1 MSSPAPDSVCRYG
14 PHDEA
19 LHDAAAQPLYN
30 ESVYVNF
37 VAGVAGVAG
46 VGNIA
51 GVAGGPGSAP
61 LGGILRIG
69 LRPTDGYAELSLNLP
84 LAGGATVFAYERE
97 PLGAAAFRPGS
108 PVWRCAGMEL
118 EAVEPLRRWR
128 LRFEGSSPRRLLDAA
143 AFGADPGAAL
153 RGSRACRVALAL
165 EFEARRPIHALSESG
180 DIVAAGGV
188 PFARDHYEQFGQVGG
203 VIELDGVRWQVA
215 GGGFRDHSWG
225 PRDWQSAPHSNFTT
239 LLGEDGSATVAFAAR
254 LDGRDHVQGVRW
266 DESGLERLTGFE
278 LRSEYDGGFE
288 IGERLTVAFRRPAGE
303 VRYDGR
309 VRAFLPLRHRGG
321 GRTVR
326 IAQVLVD
333 FDGPAGAARGWSD
346 LTRPA
351 S

>member
-1 MSSPAPDSVCRYG
+1 MSSPAPASVCRYG
-14 PHDEA
+14 QHDEA

-37 VAGVAGVAG
+37 VASVADTG
-46 VGNIA
+46 
-51 GVAGGPGSAP
+51 P
-61 LGGILRIG
+61 LGGILRVG

-84 LAGGATVFAYERE
+84 LAGGATIFSYERE
-97 PLGAAAFRPGS
+97 PLDPTAFHPGS
-108 PVWRCAGMEL
+108 PLWRCAGMEL

-128 LRFEGSSPRRLLDAA
+128 LRFEGSSPRRLLDPV
-143 AFGADPGAAL
+143 AFGTDPGAAL
-153 RGSRACRVALAL
+153 RASRACQVALAL
-165 EFEARRPIHALSESG
+165 EFEGRRPIHALSESG

-188 PFARDHYEQFGQVGG
+188 AFARDHYEQFGHVSG
-203 VIELDGVRWQVA
+203 VIELDGVSWPVD

-225 PRDWQSAPHSNFTT
+225 PRDWQAAPHSDFLT
-239 LLGEDGSATVAFAAR
+239 LLGDDGSATVAFAAR

-266 DESGLERLTGFE
+266 DGAQLERLTGFE
-278 LRSEYDGGFE
+278 LGSDYDGGLE
-288 IGERLTVAFRRPAGE
+288 IGERLTVSFRRPSGE

-333 FDGPAGAARGWSD
+333 FDGPSGAARGWSD